1 MTVLCVNL
9 HGSNT
14 FANGRLVPPP
24 FTAIT
29 AQEENR
35 LPNELNVPRRQSSV
49 LTRAEKKAQDLVK
62 QMRNI
67 TDYYEFVRQL
77 GRGAQATVYLAREK
91 SSGTAFAVKS
101 IHVGNVGN
109 ATIQSVLNEAN
120 LLCALSHRSICTL
133 KDVFADSSHVYL
145 VIELMMGGDLFDRI
159 VSKAPGGYAE
169 GQARDIMKQIL
180 EGLAYLH
187 SKR

>member
-1 MTVLCVNL
+1 M
-9 HGSNT
+9 
-14 FANGRLVPPP
+14 RK
-24 FTAIT
+24 
-29 AQEENR
+29 
-35 LPNELNVPRRQSSV
+35 
-49 LTRAEKKAQDLVK
+49 KKAQDLVK

-133 KDVFADSSHVYL
+133 KKMFLPTRA
-145 VIELMMGGDLFDRI
+145 MCT
-159 VSKAPGGYAE
+159 
-169 GQARDIMKQIL
+169 
-180 EGLAYLH
+180 
-187 SKR
+187 